1 MGRSKE
7 AWDVL
12 QQYPS
17 GSNFANDPNRLGPH
31 VSLIVCGL
39 LLTGNGEGL
48 TWEARRDDIHA
59 STPGSP
65 VEGLHIV
72 PDWEVLKESIS
83 LSLLEGFDAVG
94 LALNGADG
102 SPSKESGAKEASAS
116 PGK

>member
-1 MGRSKE
+1 
-7 AWDVL
+7 
-12 QQYPS
+12 
-17 GSNFANDPNRLGPH
+17 LGPH
-31 VSLIVCGL
+31 VALIVCGL

-48 TWEARRDDIHA
+48 TWESRRDDIHA

-72 PDWEVLKESIS
+72 PDGEVLKESVS

-102 SPSKESGAKEASAS
+102 SPSKKSGAKEASAS